1 MFRNGTWAEYCE
13 WKEKYLIWKEKLLA
27 SRKDTGHTSMLD
39 YGDVQYLVDIGQGT
53 PTQTFKVCVDTGSSN
68 YWLIGTSC
76 KSVGCNGAGV
86 WTHKKFHYSL
96 SSTFQNDGTP
106 IDIEYGLGYM
116 NGYLAYDRVSLAGLT
131 YSQQGF
137 ALATEL
143 SSLPWSESPASGL
156 LGLAWPNNAVG
167 DVTPVM
173 QNLLNQLSQPVFTTF
188 LRRYRSEVV
197 GAYGG
202 QLTLGGID
210 NTNCDSQINYV
221 PLTSLTYWQF
231 TLNGWGIGSYTSTKS
246 YQAIA
251 DTGTSYIY
259 GPSAAIQQIF
269 DTLGA
274 VYHNKSDE
282 YTVDCHATL
291 PDLIFTIRGVQYNIP
306 KDVYIVNRGTLGGP
320 CVLAINPLD
329 GSGFSFSWLLGDVF
343 LRAYCGVFDIGNQQ
357 IGFSTAIN

>member
-1 MFRNGTWAEYCE
+1 MI
-13 WKEKYLIWKEKLLA
+13 LIKSPLLA
-27 SRKDTGHTSMLD
+27 
-39 YGDVQYLVDIGQGT
+39 
-53 PTQTFKVCVDTGSSN
+53 QTFKVCVDTGSSN

-76 KSVGCNGAGV
+76 TSGGCNGAGV

-131 YSQQGF
+131 YDQQGF

-210 NTNCDSQINYV
+210 NTNCASQINYV